1 MSKMNFWKPILIAC
15 IAGLAAAVA
24 SIGKTDK
31 VSAINQPTGMA
42 VASRAAPPMCP
53 SAKNTMDKSVDAML
67 ERYLPR
73 TPMSQ
78 VAAR

>member
-1 MSKMNFWKPILIAC
+1 MSKMKFRKPILIAC
-15 IAGLAAAVA
+15 ITGFAAAA
-24 SIGKTDK
+24 APIGKTDN
-31 VSAINQPTGMA
+31 VSTINQTTGMA

-53 SAKNTMDKSVDAML
+53 SARNTMDRSVAAML

>member
-15 IAGLAAAVA
+15 IVGFAAAA
-24 SIGKTDK
+24 ATIGKTDN
-31 VSAINQPTGMA
+31 VSALNQTTGMA

-53 SAKNTMDKSVDAML
+53 SAKSTMDGSAAAML